1 MILALVWGL
10 AGLIALIAGAELLV
24 RGGSALAARL
34 GIPPLL
40 IGLTIVALGTS
51 TPELAVG
58 IDAAI
63 QGNGSLAVGNIAGT
77 NTVNILLIL
86 GLSAALQPLAI
97 RMQTLRLEL
106 PVIVV
111 ASATLLGLA
120 WDGVLSR
127 HDGLVLVTM
136 GAFFTL
142 AVIRVARRETMRVKL
157 EFAREFGPRRP
168 ANRQLANRQAATEML
183 MLAGGLI
190 VIVAGADWLVDGA
203 VALARYWHVSDA
215 FIGLTIVAIGTSA
228 PELVTTIISTI
239 RQERDIAIGN
249 LIGSSVYNILM
260 ILGVTCLFPAEGI
273 GVSLHLVRIDIPVML
288 GVALL
293 CVPVFITGRRISR
306 VEGCLLVGAYAVYL
320 SYLIVQRT

>member
-1 MILALVWGL
+1 MTLAFVWGL
-10 AGLIALIAGAELLV
+10 AGLAALIGGAELVV

-40 IGLTIVALGTS
+40 IGLTVVALGTS

-86 GLSAALQPLAI
+86 GLSAALQPLTI
-97 RMQTLRLEL
+97 QMQTLRLEL

-111 ASATLLGLA
+111 ASATLLAFA

-127 HDGLVLVTM
+127 LEGFVLVTM
-136 GAFFTL
+136 GAVFTL
-142 AVIRVARRETMRVKL
+142 AVIRIARRETMKVKL
-157 EFAREFGPRRP
+157 EFAREFGPRR
-168 ANRQLANRQAATEML
+168 LVNRQALTEMI
-183 MLAGGLI
+183 MLAAGLI

-203 VALARYWHVSDA
+203 IALARLWHVSDA

-239 RQERDIAIGN
+239 RGERDIAIGN
-249 LIGSSVYNILM
+249 LIGSSVYNILV
-260 ILGVTCLFPAEGI
+260 ILGVICLFPAG
-273 GVSLHLVRIDIPVML
+273 GVVVTAHLIRIDIPVML
-288 GVALL
+288 AVALL
-293 CVPVFITGRRISR
+293 CIPVFISGRKISR
-306 VEGCLLVGAYAVYL
+306 LEGGFFVGAYIAYL
-320 SYLIVQRT
+320 SYLIIQRT